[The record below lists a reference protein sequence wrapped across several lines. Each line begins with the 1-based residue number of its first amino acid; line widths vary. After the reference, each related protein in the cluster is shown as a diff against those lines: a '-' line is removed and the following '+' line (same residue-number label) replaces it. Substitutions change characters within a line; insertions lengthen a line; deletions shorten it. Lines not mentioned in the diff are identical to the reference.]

1 MLLCCLVYELQFP
14 HKFDS
19 EKAVEN
25 TELLEVY
32 SSLKQNLIRTLLAKF
47 SKIII
52 LDSIL
57 IFAIHLSSLCLIFP
71 SKFQV
76 IQLGT
81 CWMLLVLE
89 ECVHHRK
96 TRVSKHNLYYAVN
109 IWTCWL
115 LVHLPSPIV
124 ACMFEV
130 RMLLAGGMNQQF
142 SWSW

>member
-25 TELLEVY
+25 TELLE
-32 SSLKQNLIRTLLAKF
+32 
-47 SKIII
+47 
-52 LDSIL
+52 
-57 IFAIHLSSLCLIFP
+57 
-71 SKFQV
+71 V

-109 IWTCWL
+109 I
-115 LVHLPSPIV
+115 
-124 ACMFEV
+124 
-130 RMLLAGGMNQQF
+130 
-142 SWSW
+142 